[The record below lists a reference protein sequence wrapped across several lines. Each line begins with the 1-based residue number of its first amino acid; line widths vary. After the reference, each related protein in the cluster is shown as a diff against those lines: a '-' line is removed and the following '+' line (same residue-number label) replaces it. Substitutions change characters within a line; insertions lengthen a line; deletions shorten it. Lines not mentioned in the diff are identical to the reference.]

1 MDLGKGHQAV
11 QHVPYGTI
19 KNVNGKYK
27 LIDVIYFEPELI
39 SPPDGV
45 NSAEWIKSGFKK

>member
-1 MDLGKGHQAV
+1 MVRLK
-11 QHVPYGTI
+11 I
-19 KNVNGKYK
+19 NGKYK

-45 NSAEWIKSGFKK
+45 NSADWIKSGFKNN